1 VTYIALQLKF
11 LSKFGTEIY
20 FDEGIA
26 GIILENELFKK
37 GAVIEIKYKKEASE
51 QTKTKEYS
59 NRLAEKKDT
68 VVIELNVAEHRE
80 VDIKFYEI
88 AKGNIFFY

>member
-26 GIILENELFKK
+26 GIILEDELNNK
-37 GAVIEIKYKKEASE
+37 GAVLEIKYKNEISE
-51 QTKTKEYS
+51 QTKTKEYA

-68 VVIELNVAEHRE
+68 VVIELNVAENRE

-88 AKGNIFFY
+88 AKGYLFFF